1 VSSGLNPLAT
11 QTLFERALK
20 QQNSSIQTKDGKIIK
35 MPNYNLTYICLESL
49 NLDIIAGLLLFCHF
63 LPSTVYHYRNLLQQ
77 AANISSTNKNN
88 DLNRLRQQCLALIR
102 QPYFTL

>member
-1 VSSGLNPLAT
+1 MFV
-11 QTLFERALK
+11 F
-20 QQNSSIQTKDGKIIK
+20 
-35 MPNYNLTYICLESL
+35 LETP

-63 LPSTVYHYRNLLQQ
+63 SPSTIYHYRNLLQQ
-77 AANISSTNKNN
+77 AANILLTKKNN